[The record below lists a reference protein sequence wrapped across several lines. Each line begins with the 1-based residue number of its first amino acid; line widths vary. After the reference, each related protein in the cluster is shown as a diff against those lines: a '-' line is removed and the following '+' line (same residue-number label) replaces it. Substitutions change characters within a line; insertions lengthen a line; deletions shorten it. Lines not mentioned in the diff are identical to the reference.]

1 MSSVPQSHN
10 PAKSDGYA
18 KFFDVSGQV
27 VIITG
32 ASRGLGRGM
41 AEAFAQMGATV
52 YLISRNERLL
62 AEVAQGISAAGG
74 KAHYIAGD
82 VSKKSFIEAV
92 VQEVH
97 GKEKRIDV
105 LVNNAGI
112 AIPKKA
118 LQISEDEWDA
128 VIDTN
133 LKSAFLFSQAVG
145 HVMKEQQSG
154 RIINIAS
161 VMGTVG
167 DVDLASYCASKGG
180 IVQLTKALAVEWARY
195 NIQVNA
201 IGPGYIR
208 TDMNDEAFKQER
220 FLNHVLGKTPMRRL
234 GTVDE
239 VAGVALFLA
248 SPAASYITGQTI
260 FVDGGWSA
268 Q

>member
-1 MSSVPQSHN
+1 MQN
-10 PAKSDGYA
+10 GYA
-18 KFFDVSGQV
+18 KYFGIGGQV

-41 AEAFAQMGATV
+41 AEAFAQLGATV
-52 YLISRNERLL
+52 YLISRNEQLL
-62 AEVAQGISAAGG
+62 SEVVQEISAAGG

-82 VSKKSFIEAV
+82 VNEKAFIEAS
-92 VQEVH
+92 VQEIH
-97 GKEKRIDV
+97 RLENRIDV

-118 LQISEDEWDA
+118 LQITEEEWDA
-128 VIDTN
+128 VVDTN
-133 LKSAFLFSQAVG
+133 LKSVFLFCQAVG

-154 RIINIAS
+154 RVINIAS
-161 VMGTVG
+161 VMGAVG
-167 DVDLASYCASKGG
+167 DVDIASYCASKGG
-180 IVQLTKALAVEWARY
+180 VIQLTKALAVEWARY

-208 TDMNDEAFKQER
+208 TDMNDEAFQQER
-220 FLNHVLGKTPMRRL
+220 FLNYVLRKTPIRRL
-234 GTVDE
+234 GQVDE

-260 FVDGGWSA
+260 FVDGGWTA